1 MKILLITRVF
11 WKKSGIPKYVAEL
24 AERFVKEHETHLLTT
39 KYDYKVAN
47 LIVHKKPMIEKPYWL
62 QIASNAYYNTKYAKK
77 LKEKFDIDVVHS
89 NGAESLFCDVV
100 TMHDCHRAWDE
111 EYRSLGILQV
121 LRSTLDPTNRFVLYS
136 ERKLVE
142 KSKKIITISNNEKR
156 RLLRFYDIPEEKIVV
171 IPNGVNVEEF
181 KVNVN
186 ERRKIRSRLRIEDNE
201 VVLMFAG
208 HEFRKKGLKKGL
220 EIIIKSL
227 PMIKEDVKLLVIGGD
242 NPVYYKKLASKI
254 GVLNKIVFLG
264 MVRDIKEYYAASDIF
279 VFPSLHEGFGLVIT
293 EAMSSGLPVI
303 TTKLTGASELITE
316 GYNGILLN
324 EVDPEELA
332 RKINLLIEDEKLRKQ
347 IGKNAR
353 KTAEKYTWDETAKK
367 TLEVYEEVLRK

>member
-1 MKILLITRVF
+1 MKILLISRGF
-11 WKKSGIPKYVAEL
+11 NKHGGISKYVAEL
-24 AERFVKEHETHLLTT
+24 AERFVREHETHLLTT
-39 KYDYKVAN
+39 KYDYKVEN
-47 LIVHKKPMIEKPYWL
+47 LIVHKKPMIEKPFWL

-77 LKEKFDIDVVHS
+77 LKEKFNIDVVHS

-111 EYRSLGILQV
+111 EYRSWGILQV
-121 LRSTLDPTNRFVLYS
+121 LRSTLDLTNRYVLYS
-136 ERKLVE
+136 ERKLAE

-171 IPNGVNVEEF
+171 IPDGVNVEEF
-181 KVNVN
+181 KFNVN

-208 HEFRKKGLKKGL
+208 HEFRKKGL
-220 EIIIKSL
+220 EIIIKAL
-227 PMIKEDVKLLVIGGD
+227 PMIKEGVKLLVIGGD

-264 MVRDIKEYYAASDIF
+264 LVPDIKEYYAASDIF

-303 TTKLTGASELITE
+303 TTKLTGASELITDE
-316 GYNGILLN
+316 YNGILLN

-367 TLEVYEEVLRK
+367 TLEVYEEVAKR